1 MYDMHKELNEF
12 YNDHVRLKD
21 ERKKLAEHR
30 DTNLVRLRDGLKEL
44 SYPFGFESKDQ
55 GSYAMKTINKH
66 PDKQYDIDEVII
78 FEKDDL
84 PSEPANARKRIEDAM
99 VKAGGNFSVPPKAK
113 TNAVRISYE
122 DGHHIDFAVYRKNV
136 NIFGNPIIE
145 HAGPEWVNRD
155 PVAITDWFIDSV
167 QSKSP
172 SKKYGASVDDGQ
184 LRRLVRWLKMFSK
197 SRITWKLPGG
207 LIISALTVERYSS
220 NQYRD
225 DASLYDTMV
234 AIRDRLKSSKDI
246 VNPVDSSLYLTAR
259 DTDKTRVK
267 NLEEKLDIA
276 IDKLNPLFS
285 TKCTRLEALQAWN
298 SIFDHSYWA
307 AEIDKEVDKESAA
320 KREGPTIIVSP
331 PKQHYNA

>member
-1 MYDMHKELNEF
+1 MHKELNEF

-44 SYPFGFESKDQ
+44 NYPFGFESKDQ

-66 PDKQYDIDEVII
+66 LDKQYDIDEAII

-84 PSEPANARKRIEDAM
+84 PSEPADARKRIEDAM
-99 VKAGGNFSVPPKAK
+99 VKAGGNFSDPPKAK
-113 TNAVRISYE
+113 TNAVRISYK
-122 DGHHIDFAVYRKNV
+122 DGHHIDFAVYRKNLDV
-136 NIFGNPIIE
+136 FGNPIIE
-145 HAGPEWVNRD
+145 HAGPEWVIRD

-167 QSKSP
+167 QAKSP
-172 SKKYGASVDDGQ
+172 SKVYGAKVDDKQ
-184 LRRLVRWLKMFSK
+184 LRRVVRWLKMFSK
-197 SRITWKLPGG
+197 SRSSWKLPGG
-207 LIISALTVERYSS
+207 LIISALAVERYASS
-220 NQYRD
+220 QYRD

-259 DTDKTRVK
+259 DTDKTRVE

-276 IDKLNPLFS
+276 IDKLAPLFGA
-285 TKCTRLEALQAWN
+285 KCTRLEALQAWN
-298 SIFDHSYWA
+298 WVFDHSYWA
-307 AEIDKEVDKESAA
+307 AEIDKEVSKESTM
-320 KREGPTIIVSP
+320 KKDGPVSVKTMP
-331 PKQHYNA
+331 SPWIKK